1 MDNQPKKR
9 KNVSNKNLKETEEVE
24 KPLEVIPETESD
36 STEGELCGRSWL
48 RSETETATVSAG
60 SAVKLKLKPVSG
72 GETLGKLVQ
81 LAELRIYNGAQLAK
95 ELGMPVH
102 HMRKLAKDNNY
113 IIPKADKVSK
123 HKPKIMALYNLG
135 ITRAVICKVL
145 GISYVIVQAAVG
157 SENPSIYEE
166 LTREGAIERAEA
178 LIAALRD

>member
-1 MDNQPKKR
+1 MD
-9 KNVSNKNLKETEEVE
+9 NLKESQQITKTKKTRGRKNSPILEPITENVE
-24 KPLEVIPETESD
+24 QQ
-36 STEGELCGRSWL
+36 
-48 RSETETATVSAG
+48 TVSTG
-60 SAVKLKLKPVSG
+60 FAVQPVSG
-72 GETLGKLVQ
+72 EEIAEAEWVSKGETLVR

-102 HMRKLAKDNNY
+102 RMRKLAKDNNY